1 MSESAIV
8 ERFNDFLV
16 WERGTRDTI
25 DLKKIYIDMAGDLK
39 AGVMLSQII
48 YWYLPSKGR
57 AEGKLTIHRSN
68 NWWIVKKR
76 HEWWEETRLTPRE
89 VDRAIEVL
97 VAKNL
102 VVTERHQFG
111 KTLSTYIRINKE
123 VFLPYLNHILHNPLT
138 NPYCESNSPKSEL
151 VEDTNSPQ
159 RELPPTTNS
168 RTGEFYNTETTLTET
183 TTTQTAS
190 AVAVAGKKPIKK
202 KASKQKPQTKKQDEL
217 WEAVL
222 KGSFS
227 IDYEISPEKVDDIT
241 RGRVNVACRI
251 LKTRGFTAEQ
261 LRAFYADYP
270 NWRPNLSVTRDAV
283 SLATDVKDWLTLG
296 KFLSIDPS
304 TDSRWTATH
313 AAWVHALEIPKG
325 DWSQYLTRS
334 EERIRTDLSYYASTN
349 PDVAARLVE
358 HGYSLELEVE
368 HDPSA

>member
-57 AEGKLTIHRSN
+57 AEGKLTIYRSN

-138 NPYCESNSPKSEL
+138 NPYSESNSPKSEL
-151 VEDTNSPQ
+151 VDDTNSPAG
-159 RELPPTTNS
+159 ELPPTTNS
-168 RTGEFYNTETTLTET
+168 RMGEFYNTETTLSKT
-183 TTTQTAS
+183 TSTP
-190 AVAVAGKKPIKK
+190 AVAGSGKKPRKK
-202 KASKQKPQTKKQDEL
+202 KTTNVVEFPKERSKDLLFEG
-217 WEAVL
+217 VL
-222 KGSFS
+222 LYGFGIKYTPLM
-227 IDYEISPEKVDDIT
+227 DVPERTAGHV
-241 RGRVNVACRI
+241 RGIVKE
-251 LKTRGFTAEQ
+251 LKTGNVDPHKFVTFCESYKTWSGG
-261 LRAFYADYP
+261 LSFPRAGYK
-270 NWRPNLSVTRDAV
+270 V
-283 SLATDVKDWLTLG
+283 LASFNDWN
-296 KFLSIDPS
+296 SQQSSDPS
-304 TDSRWTATH
+304 TDARWTATH

-349 PDVAARLVE
+349 PDVAARLAE
-358 HGYSLELEVE
+358 HGYRLELEVE